1 MTLSKIK
8 PILES
13 KLLELRTQGIT
24 KGNER
29 VISGVKPAANGYGR
43 RYLLAGQ
50 GQKQFLRMNSN
61 SYLGLAMHPA
71 VIAAEEKACRAFGA
85 GPGAVR
91 FISGTFAPHLEL
103 EKKLA
108 AFHDREAALTMS
120 AAYATVMGVLPQL
133 ITDNTLIISDALNH
147 NCIINGIRLAR
158 PKAKAIY
165 RHLDPNDLEAK
176 LVDFKGKVDRVV
188 VVTDGIF
195 SMRGDHAPLDRLVAV
210 CNDHENEY
218 AEGIITVID
227 DSHGIG
233 AFGATGRGTEEY
245 TGTRADILIATLGKA
260 LGVNGGYVV
269 ADQTVI
275 SFLRESAP
283 FYIYSNPITP
293 GEAAAAAKALD
304 ILDSD
309 EGEKLLTQVRHLTN
323 LFAQGLVELGY
334 EIIAGD
340 HPIVPVLIRDTSR
353 TAKLVS
359 FLFEQAILATG
370 INYPVVPK
378 GEEEVR
384 FQISAAH
391 TEQDI
396 ELALDKMALF
406 RKKL

>member
-29 VISGVKPAANGYGR
+29 VISGVKPAANGYGG

-309 EGEKLLTQVRHLTN
+309 EGEKLLTLVRHLTN

>member
-1 MTLSKIK
+1 
-8 PILES
+8 
-13 KLLELRTQGIT
+13 
-24 KGNER
+24 
-29 VISGVKPAANGYGR
+29 
-43 RYLLAGQ
+43 
-50 GQKQFLRMNSN
+50 
-61 SYLGLAMHPA
+61 
-71 VIAAEEKACRAFGA
+71 
-85 GPGAVR
+85 
-91 FISGTFAPHLEL
+91 
-103 EKKLA
+103 
-108 AFHDREAALTMS
+108 
-120 AAYATVMGVLPQL
+120 
-133 ITDNTLIISDALNH
+133 LNH

-309 EGEKLLTQVRHLTN
+309 EGEKLLTLVRHLTN

>member
-1 MTLSKIK
+1 MALSKIN
-8 PILES
+8 PLLER
-13 KLLELRTQGIT
+13 KLAELRTLGT
-24 KGNER
+24 SKREER
-29 VISGVKPAANGYGR
+29 VVVGLTPPAHGFGP

-50 GQKQFLRMNSN
+50 GQKEFLRMNAN
-61 SYLGLAMHPA
+61 SYLGLSLHPA
-71 VIAAEEKACRAFGA
+71 VIEAEERACRAFGT

-108 AFHDREAALTMS
+108 AFHGREAALTMS

-133 ITDNTLIISDALNH
+133 ITDNTLVISDALNH
-147 NCIINGIRLAR
+147 NCIINGVRLAR

-165 RHLDPNDLEAK
+165 PHLDIKELEAI
-176 LVDFKGKVDRVV
+176 LLDFKGKVDRVL

-195 SMRGDHAPLDRLVAV
+195 SMRGDHAPLAELVAV
-210 CNDHENEY
+210 CAAYEDEY
-218 AEGIITVID
+218 PEGIITVVD

-233 AFGATGRGTEEY
+233 ALGATGRGTEEK
-245 TGTRADILIATLGKA
+245 TGARADILIATLGKA
-260 LGVNGGYVV
+260 LGVNGGYVA
-269 ADQTVI
+269 ADRTVI
-275 SFLRESAP
+275 SYLRESAP

-309 EGEKLLTQVRHLTN
+309 QGLKLLAKLRELTN
-323 LFAQGLVELGY
+323 LFARGLVELGY
-334 EIIAGD
+334 EIIEGD
-340 HPIVPVLIRDTSR
+340 HPIVPVLIRDTGQ
-353 TAKLVS
+353 TARLVS
-359 FLFEQAILATG
+359 FLFEQLILATG

-396 ELALDKMALF
+396 NLALQKMALF
-406 RKKL
+406 KKIG